1 MWYDV
6 SIGSCEVVRFSLPGF
21 HPGHTGSNP
30 VRNTHQPLVIDCVIF
45 SQSFG
50 GVAQLVAHLFCTQ
63 KVKGSSPFISTYASL
78 AQLVE
83 RRNHNS

>member
-30 VRNTHQPLVIDCVIF
+30 VRNTYQPLVIDCVIF
-45 SQSFG
+45 SQSLG
-50 GVAQLVAHLFCTQ
+50 GVAQLVARLFCTQ
-63 KVKGSSPFISTYASL
+63 KVKGSIPFTSTHMRL
-78 AQLVE
+78 
-83 RRNHNS
+83 

>member
-6 SIGSCEVVRFSLPGF
+6 SIGSCEVVRFSLPDF
-21 HPGHTGSNP
+21 HSGHTGSNP
-30 VRNTHQPLVIDCVIF
+30 VRNT
-45 SQSFG
+45 
-50 GVAQLVAHLFCTQ
+50 
-63 KVKGSSPFISTYASL
+63 PFASL